1 MSVIEVELEYDHEYE
16 KDRLIEVLI
25 REFPNYDIY
34 VNTDL
39 VHVPDEINKE

>member
-1 MSVIEVELEYDHEYE
+1 MKELRIEAVYNHEYE

-25 REFPNYDIY
+25 KEFPDSTIY

-39 VHVPDEINKE
+39 VHVPDDK

>member
-1 MSVIEVELEYDHEYE
+1 MNVIEVEVEYNHEYE

-25 REFPNYDIY
+25 REFPNSTIY

-39 VHVPDEINKE
+39 VHVPDDK

>member
-1 MSVIEVELEYDHEYE
+1 MNVIEAEIEYNHESE

-25 REFPNYDIY
+25 KEFPDSEIY

-39 VHVPDEINKE
+39 VHVPDDK

>member
-1 MSVIEVELEYDHEYE
+1 MKVIEAEIEYNHECE

-25 REFPNYDIY
+25 KEFPDSEIY

-39 VHVPDEINKE
+39 VHVPDDK

>member
-1 MSVIEVELEYDHEYE
+1 MKELRIQAVYNHEYE

-25 REFPNYDIY
+25 REFPNSEIY

-39 VHVPDEINKE
+39 VHVPEDK

>member
-1 MSVIEVELEYDHEYE
+1 MNVIEVEADYNHEYE

-25 REFPNYDIY
+25 NEFPDSTIY

-39 VHVPDEINKE
+39 VHVPDDK

>member
-1 MSVIEVELEYDHEYE
+1 MNVIEAEIEYNHEAE

-25 REFPNYDIY
+25 KEFPDSEIY

-39 VHVPDEINKE
+39 VHVPDDK